1 MKIAHTACI
10 VFPLPSF
17 SSSSFPP
24 PPPPFSLLIYTS
36 AIFAISSTFPFFFIP
51 IQRYFSKYRYVDITT
66 ILRVLIDIFR
76 TRIPVF
82 TLIYPPVYRYS
93 SDYYIPITIYPANN
107 YPIAQTRLFYRLI
120 PIDLFRSLRRF
131 ELERSLL
138 VVRESEPCFFRSS
151 EILSFF
157 MFFKKTCPLD

>member
-17 SSSSFPP
+17 SSSSSAP

-120 PIDLFRSLRRF
+120 SLSTS
-131 ELERSLL
+131 LERSLL

-157 MFFKKTCPLD
+157 MFFKKTCPL

>member
-17 SSSSFPP
+17 SSSSSPP

-93 SDYYIPITIYPANN
+93 SDYCKPITIYPANN

-120 PIDLFRSLRRF
+120 PIDLFRSLRR
-131 ELERSLL
+131 SNDH
-138 VVRESEPCFFRSS
+138 C
-151 EILSFF
+151 
-157 MFFKKTCPLD
+157 